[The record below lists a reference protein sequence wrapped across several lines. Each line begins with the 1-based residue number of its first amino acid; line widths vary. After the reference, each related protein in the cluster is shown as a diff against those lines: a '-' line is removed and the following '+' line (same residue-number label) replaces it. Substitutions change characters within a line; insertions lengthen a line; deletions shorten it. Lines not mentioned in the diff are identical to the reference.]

1 MLVTLEL
8 NKDKVKRYNE
18 RIAELKRECPE
29 DADDFREINTL
40 ADRFIPYERI
50 THDGCIM
57 LEEDYRTDFDGVYV
71 CELNSNYLVEN
82 VTNHKQRHDPK
93 SVIYWRNYGVCDNA
107 SQALDY
113 YDSLCKEYEDLM
125 RDRLFLILLTPIIK
139 DEQPEHGG
147 WRWHKWGPYI
157 GKFEPKHEYL
167 YDEEGIDYIYCF
179 KILEVGEC

>member
-18 RIAELKRECPE
+18 RIAELKQLYPE

-40 ADRFIPYERI
+40 ADRFIPYKRI
-50 THDGCIM
+50 NHDGYIM

-71 CELNSNYLVEN
+71 CALNSNYLVDN
-82 VTNHKQRHDPK
+82 VTNYKQTNRLK
-93 SVIYWRNYGVCDNA
+93 SVIYFRNFGVCDNA

-113 YDSLCKEYEDLM
+113 YDSLCKEYEDYM
-125 RDRLFLILLTPIIK
+125 RDRKFAILLTPMFRE
-139 DEQPEHGG
+139 DQDEHGG

-157 GKFEPKHEYL
+157 GISENLSRSMSIYMMKKVSTT
-167 YDEEGIDYIYCF
+167 YIASIF
-179 KILEVGEC
+179 